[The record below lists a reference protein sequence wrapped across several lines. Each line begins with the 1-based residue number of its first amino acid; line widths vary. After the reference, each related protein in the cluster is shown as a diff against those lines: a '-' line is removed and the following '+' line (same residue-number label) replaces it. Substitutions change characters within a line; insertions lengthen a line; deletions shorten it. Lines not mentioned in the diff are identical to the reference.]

1 VKIFVHSI
9 VVPIVAVYSFV
20 LSPWL
25 WRIIW
30 SGGHQVCSSFSLCLC
45 GGTSKSLIPLILIWK
60 KSQWFS
66 FLLEDRSFHIVSFF
80 KVYSIVSQCFHRD
93 WSPPTHT
100 HTHAWLLV
108 HLRSVT
114 SLKCSLDVVKYLV
127 LSEMWLGELILNIC
141 WQSYFP
147 KKKWSDYFQKHNPLY
162 RINPSDLINPKTW
175 ESPRLHMWR
184 LVYVAPRLICA

>member
-1 VKIFVHSI
+1 MKIFVHSI

-93 WSPPTHT
+93 WSRPTHT
-100 HTHAWLLV
+100 CMALGTSKERDFVEVFSGRGEISRALRDVTWWADFEHMLAILL
-108 HLRSVT
+108 S
-114 SLKCSLDVVKYLV
+114 
-127 LSEMWLGELILNIC
+127 
-141 WQSYFP
+141 Q
-147 KKKWSDYFQKHNPLY
+147 KKWSDYFQKHNPLY

-184 LVYVAPRLICA
+184 LVFVAPRLICA

>member
-1 VKIFVHSI
+1 MKIFVHSI

-100 HTHAWLLV
+100 HTCMALGTSKERDFVEVFSGRGEISRALRDVTWWADFEHMLAILL
-108 HLRSVT
+108 S
-114 SLKCSLDVVKYLV
+114 
-127 LSEMWLGELILNIC
+127 
-141 WQSYFP
+141 Q
-147 KKKWSDYFQKHNPLY
+147 KKWSDYFQKHNPLY

-184 LVYVAPRLICA
+184 LVFVAPRLICA